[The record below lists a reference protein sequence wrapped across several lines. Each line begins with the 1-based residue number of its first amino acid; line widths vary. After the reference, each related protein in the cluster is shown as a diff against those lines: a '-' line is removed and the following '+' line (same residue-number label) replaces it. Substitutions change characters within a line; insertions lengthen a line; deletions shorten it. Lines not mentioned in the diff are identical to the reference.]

1 MRKQASEVERCMG
14 IHAKRKEEKK
24 KMKHLFIEIV
34 LSVDLILLGI
44 AATNAIINGVKDYQ
58 RHKLIDNPIF
68 SNSDVELITIS
79 DAEGLSEEEVVLAMA
94 EIYGRYGQHFKTGEA
109 YKHCVYSI
117 PKYAEL
123 YVANPDSMSLYDL
136 NYIEATNIRVL
147 ESVYPG
153 YQDPVL
159 ESIDLDDPY
168 IVSILDTMYSLY

>member
-1 MRKQASEVERCMG
+1 MRKTSEVEKFMR
-14 IHAKRKEEKK
+14 IHEKRKEEKK
-24 KMKHLFIEIV
+24 QMKHLFIEII
-34 LSVDLILLGI
+34 LSVDFILLGI
-44 AATNAIINGVKDYQ
+44 AATNAIINEVKEYQ
-58 RHKLIDNPIF
+58 HTKLIF

-79 DAEGLSEEEVVLAMA
+79 DAGDLSEEEVVLAMA
-94 EIYGRYGQHFKTGEA
+94 EIYGRHGQHFKAGEA
-109 YKHCVYSI
+109 YNHCVYSI
-117 PKYAEL
+117 PNYAEL
-123 YVANPDSMSLYDL
+123 YVNNTDSMSLYDL